1 MSLGQEEDRISQE
14 MDLEYQQELRTEES
28 ILEALLFSLGRS
40 VGLDEMA
47 VALSENE
54 EAAGKAVERLLHRYE
69 ERDGGILIVRVE
81 DRYQMQSNPKMYPG
95 LIRVMKQPK
104 KPVLTDTVLETLA
117 IVAYQQPVTKSEIE
131 HIRGVNSDHAVNRLV
146 EFGLAEEA
154 GRLDAPGRPALF
166 RTTEEFLRRFGL
178 QSVTELPQ
186 LSTEVK
192 EELAEQVRE
201 EVAESLG
208 LSKEEIEIPKEE
220 GKAGNISE
228 EIEYSGRAELPETG
242 TRAIP
247 EADITETAEE
257 ATPMEAPTEEGSN
270 EEANASRPEQ

>member
-228 EIEYSGRAELPETG
+228 ETEYSGRAELSETG

-257 ATPMEAPTEEGSN
+257 AAPMEAPMEEGSN